1 MGRLYRLSLTS
12 SGGKY
17 HLSHHVFS
25 RPSSSLSLTRLLPGF
40 WSVQELQPQRGN
52 INAVAVGSL
61 PSDATG
67 RVVWALVDTR
77 LQQWNMSTEGWEE
90 LLLEEDIGE
99 QARAAVTEH
108 FPNAPKEDVELDLEL
123 VDLKLQ
129 G

>member
-1 MGRLYRLSLTS
+1 
-12 SGGKY
+12 
-17 HLSHHVFS
+17 
-25 RPSSSLSLTRLLPGF
+25 
-40 WSVQELQPQRGN
+40 
-52 INAVAVGSL
+52 
-61 PSDATG
+61 
-67 RVVWALVDTR
+67 
-77 LQQWNMSTEGWEE
+77 MSTEGWEE